1 MPSHEQIKRAR
12 EAALPW
18 HQEVVAKHAAKRPK
32 RFPFSPL
39 ELTWLVMVSYDDG
52 DACSRKSGRFGNRGS
67 ETLEFWKE
75 ELVRNE
81 TGMDE

>member
-12 EAALPW
+12 EAAPPW

-52 DACSRKSGRFGNRGS
+52 EAWPQIGQLSESRIGDFGV
-67 ETLEFWKE
+67 LEGGVGE
-75 ELVRNE
+75 
-81 TGMDE
+81 D